1 MKKAGNIFF
10 ALALGFLYIPIIVMM
25 VYSFNE
31 SKSYAVFS
39 GFTFKWYVQLFQNEL
54 LLEALFRS
62 LALAIF
68 SAFIATIIGTLAS
81 VGIFNMKRVP
91 RLVVMNVS
99 YMPVINPEIVTGVS
113 LMLLFAVF
121 NDLVPIQIFGMPTL
135 IIAHITFNLPY
146 VILTVMPKL
155 RQMDERL
162 VEAALDLGCSPVQ
175 AFFKVVLPELSPG
188 IISGF
193 LIALTFS
200 IDDFVISYFTSGTV
214 QTLPIAIYSMTR
226 KRVSPEINALSTI
239 IFVVVMAVL
248 IISNLRQNRKDKL
261 AMSVES

>member
-1 MKKAGNIFF
+1 MKK
-10 ALALGFLYIPIIVMM
+10 LGRVHLSLCFLFLYLPILVMM
-25 VYSFNE
+25 FYSFNE
-31 SKSYAVFS
+31 NKSYAVFT
-39 GFTFKWYVQLFQNEL
+39 GFSLTWYRQLFQNEML
-54 LLEALFRS
+54 LSALALTLVLAAVAAS
-62 LALAIF
+62 LATVL
-68 SAFIATIIGTLAS
+68 GTLAA
-81 VGIFNMKRVP
+81 VGIFNMKTIPKLTV
-91 RLVVMNVS
+91 LNIS
-99 YMPVINPEIVTGVS
+99 YLPVINPEIVTGVS

-121 NDLVPIQIFGMPTL
+121 NEVIPFQIFGLPTL
-135 IIAHITFNLPY
+135 LIAHITFGVPY

-162 VEAALDLGCSPVQ
+162 VEAALDLGCSPRQ
-175 AFFKVVLPELSPG
+175 AFFKVVLPEISPG

-239 IFVVVMAVL
+239 IFVVVFAIL
-248 IISNLRQNRKDKL
+248 IISNLQKSRKDK
-261 AMSVES
+261 V